1 MNPVIILKDILD
13 TYTTSIMRLIVF
25 ICLLLKLKVVK
36 QQLSQDCIFT
46 SQAECNKLCG
56 CSRNGCGADLTELLR
71 TTCHVL
77 TQLLSVMMATT
88 NNLLRFLSIV
98 SIHLITCREELHCKQ
113 FSITFYR
120 PPFGKP

>member
-1 MNPVIILKDILD
+1 MNPVIILEDILD
-13 TYTTSIMRLIVF
+13 TYTIYITCLIGF

-56 CSRNGCGADLTELLR
+56 CSRNGCGGDLTELLR

-77 TQLLSVMMATT
+77 TQLLSVMMATKS
-88 NNLLRFLSIV
+88 NLLHFLSVV
-98 SIHLITCREELHCKQ
+98 SIHLIICREELYCRP
-113 FSITFYR
+113 FSITFY
-120 PPFGKP
+120 PPQFGKP